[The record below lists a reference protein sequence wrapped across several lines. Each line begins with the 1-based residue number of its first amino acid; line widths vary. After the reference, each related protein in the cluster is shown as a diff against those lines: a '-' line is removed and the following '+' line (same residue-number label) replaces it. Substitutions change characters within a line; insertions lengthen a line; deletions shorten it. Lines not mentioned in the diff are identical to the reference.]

1 MEANPESLDE
11 EALDMAE
18 AAGVTRVS
26 LGVQSLDDDLLS
38 RLGRIASSGVALGA
52 LRRAAAR
59 PGLRVSAD
67 LISGLPRKTGPSGGL
82 ASEVSALLEAGVGHL
97 SIYDLSLEEG
107 TKLHAEVESGR
118 FSLPDPDEA
127 LDERLAAEAVLGKAG
142 FRRYEV
148 SNFAPDGSESL
159 HNLIYWHMDSYLG
172 AGPGAVSTLV
182 PSGSPGPASG
192 RLSGDGSSLR
202 IEEGRMVSGR
212 GQESAR
218 ETPLGPRDS
227 IFEALLMAYRTIF
240 GLDEGAFRARFGL
253 SSEALIGRTRAAW
266 KERLHPAAPWPA
278 ALAAPA
284 ADGPS
289 LALDPEGLDLL
300 NRFLVDCLSELETS
314 LPEDAGLPGA
324 EGGPVSDQAG
334 KRYPVRDNEE

>member
-1 MEANPESLDE
+1 
-11 EALDMAE
+11 
-18 AAGVTRVS
+18 
-26 LGVQSLDDDLLS
+26 
-38 RLGRIASSGVALGA
+38 
-52 LRRAAAR
+52 
-59 PGLRVSAD
+59 
-67 LISGLPRKTGPSGGL
+67 
-82 ASEVSALLEAGVGHL
+82 
-97 SIYDLSLEEG
+97 
-107 TKLHAEVESGR
+107 
-118 FSLPDPDEA
+118 
-127 LDERLAAEAVLGKAG
+127 
-142 FRRYEV
+142 
-148 SNFAPDGSESL
+148 
-159 HNLIYWHMDSYLG
+159 
-172 AGPGAVSTLV
+172 
-182 PSGSPGPASG
+182 
-192 RLSGDGSSLR
+192 
-202 IEEGRMVSGR
+202 
-212 GQESAR
+212 
-218 ETPLGPRDS
+218 
-227 IFEALLMAYRTIF
+227 MAYRTIF